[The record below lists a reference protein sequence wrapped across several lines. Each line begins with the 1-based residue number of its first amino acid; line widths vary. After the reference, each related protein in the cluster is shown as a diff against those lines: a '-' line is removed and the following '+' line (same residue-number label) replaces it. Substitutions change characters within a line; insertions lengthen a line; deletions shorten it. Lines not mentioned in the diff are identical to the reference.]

1 MSFDIFQA
9 RQGLVQVTP
18 LPSITV
24 DGTASTVASN
34 QYPGGLNVAGRAGF
48 AEGKVSNAG
57 GALYLQPYPSGTVI
71 STMGTGGTF
80 SHQNSPVLAFSASA
94 TANNLQ
100 LQPPSYP
107 GQILIL
113 DNRGATTCSV
123 VTGGTVTLPGGT
135 TSTAVQVLDTA
146 FTVAANGKNI
156 LFASPHA
163 ASTTGQ
169 WPIAL
174 WSKLV

>member
-1 MSFDIFQA
+1 MSLDQIQF
-9 RQGLVQVTP
+9 RQGLVQITPTPAVT
-18 LPSITV
+18 V
-24 DGTASTVASN
+24 AASLTTVASN
-34 QYPGGLNVAGRAGF
+34 QYPGGVAFGGQAGF

-57 GALYLQPYPSGTVI
+57 GALYLQPYPGGTVV
-71 STMGTGGTF
+71 STMGTGGTL
-80 SHQNSPVLAFSASA
+80 SHQNAPVLAFSASA

-107 GQILIL
+107 GQLLIL
-113 DNRGATTCSV
+113 DNRGATSCSV

-146 FTVAANGKNI
+146 FSVAANGKYI

-169 WPIAL
+169 WPVAL
-174 WSKLV
+174 WSRLV